1 MIQPKEITVKTQD
14 GVEKNYIISKFP
26 AIQGREIIAKNPLS
40 AMPKLGDYEVNEE
53 TMLKLMCF
61 VAVPNGT
68 DTLALSTRALVDN
81 HFPDWETLARV
92 EVAMMEYNV
101 SFLKGDIL
109 KSIMD
114 KVTGKIPS
122 IMSKIL
128 TSLSPQSSG
137 KKSPR
142 SKS

>member
-1 MIQPKEITVKTQD
+1 MIQPKEITVKAQD
-14 GVEKNYIISKFP
+14 GVEKTYIISKFP
-26 AIQGREIIAKNPLS
+26 AIQGREIIAKYPLS

>member
-14 GVEKNYIISKFP
+14 GTDKTYIISKFP
-26 AIQGREIIAKNPLS
+26 AIQGREIIAKYPLS

-53 TMLKLMCF
+53 TMLKLMAF
-61 VAVPNGT
+61 VAVPT
-68 DTLALSTRALVDN
+68 DNSPLQLTTRALVDN

-92 EVAMMEYNV
+92 EMAMMEYNV

-114 KVTGKIPS
+114 KITGNIPS
-122 IMSKIL
+122 IASKIL
-128 TSLSPQSSG
+128 MSLSPQSSA
-137 KKSPR
+137 KNSRR
-142 SKS
+142 SKN